1 MLSDKTDNSSPLAYE
16 KSGDPCGEADD
27 TVMVNRPDSPA
38 LRLWVVLARAHAA
51 LTAHVAA
58 DTARHGLSAAEFG
71 VLEALYHRGPM
82 LLGELQRKILVSSGG
97 ITFLVDRLAAKGL
110 VERKACL
117 TDRRA
122 RFAALTAPGRKLITR
137 IFPEHQQAIERAVS
151 GLSGVEQAE
160 VAGLLRKLGLN
171 AVELDMKL
179 DVVHPPGVQPT
190 GVKPD

>member
-1 MLSDKTDNSSPLAYE
+1 MLSNKTDTTSPLE
-16 KSGDPCGEADD
+16 FEESGGLGGEGNE
-27 TVMVNRPDSPA
+27 TMKVNLPDSPA

-51 LTAHVAA
+51 ITVHVAA

-110 VERKACL
+110 VERKACP

-122 RFAALTAPGRKLITR
+122 RFAALTAEGRKLIAQ
-137 IFPEHQQAIERAVS
+137 IFPEHRQAIERAVS
-151 GLSGVEQAE
+151 GLSGVEQVE
-160 VAGLLRKLGLN
+160 VAGLLRKLGLS
-171 AVELDMKL
+171 AVELN
-179 DVVHPPGVQPT
+179 VVHPPGVQPT
-190 GVKPD
+190 RVKRE